1 VTSPDPYAY
10 DLAQFQTNSSPRHP
24 KKVRGNGENM
34 RRYTLV
40 LGLGLLL
47 ASCGTVPSN
56 SQTTTT
62 TEATPAL
69 DKNFAPV
76 EDNSAA
82 ALPDIIAGEAIVKL
96 KEGMSLQSLSSEIAG
111 LSLASVRTLSG
122 GEHLVKISSS
132 SVASQSVFTA
142 QATMDAV
149 SVLSHSSLVEYAQ
162 ANYRLQPRAIPNDPS
177 YGVQWDLPK
186 MNMSAAWD
194 VTTGSSSVVVAV
206 IDTGIASQHPDLLGR
221 TVAGYDF
228 VSDVAAANDGNGRDS
243 NPEDPGDAADCQ
255 DGTGFHPSSFHGS
268 HVSGTIGAKTNN
280 SIGIAGINW
289 VSKIQPVRVLGK
301 CGGSTAD
308 IVDAIRW
315 AGGVSVAG
323 VPTNATPSKIINMS
337 LGGYLGRGNT
347 CASADTATLNAI
359 RDVNARG
366 VSVIVAAGN
375 DNRNAQYDTP
385 ASCSGTITVAATNR
399 SNKRAYYSNYGS
411 VVDIA
416 APGGDTRTTDADGI
430 LSTLKNDAGQYIYGA
445 YQGTSMATP
454 HVVGV
459 VSLMYSLKSNI
470 TPAQVI
476 SVLQSTVTAFPS
488 SSGCTGTTSC
498 GAGIVNA
505 KAALDKVKTL

>member
-1 VTSPDPYAY
+1 
-10 DLAQFQTNSSPRHP
+10 
-24 KKVRGNGENM
+24 M

-47 ASCGTVPSN
+47 ASCGSVPSN
-56 SQTTTT
+56 SQNTTS
-62 TEATPAL
+62 ESSSAL
-69 DKNFAPV
+69 EKNFAPV

-82 ALPDIIAGEAIVKL
+82 ALPDVIAGEAIVML
-96 KEGMSLQSLSSEIAG
+96 KDGMSLQSLSSEMAG
-111 LSLASVRTLSG
+111 LSLSSVRTLSG

-132 SVASQSVFTA
+132 SVGAQSVFTA
-142 QATMDAV
+142 QATIDAISTLSRSS
-149 SVLSHSSLVEYAQ
+149 SVKYAQ
-162 ANYRLQPRAIPNDPS
+162 PNYRLHARAVPNDPS
-177 YGVQWDLPK
+177 LGAQWDLPK
-186 MNMSAAWD
+186 MNMSTAWD
-194 VTTGSSSVVVAV
+194 ITTGSSSVVVAV

-228 VSDVAAANDGNGRDS
+228 VSDVTAANDGNGRDS

-268 HVSGTIGAKTNN
+268 HVAGTIGASTNN
-280 SIGIAGINW
+280 GIGIAGINW
-289 VSKIQPVRVLGK
+289 VSKIQAVRVLGK

-315 AGGVSVAG
+315 SGGLSVAG
-323 VPTNATPSKIINMS
+323 VPANATPSKVINMS

-347 CASADTATLNAI
+347 CASADVATLNAI

-399 SNKRAYYSNYGS
+399 ADKRAFYSNYGS

-416 APGGDTRTTDADGI
+416 APGGDTRSTPADGI
-430 LSTLKNDAGQYIYGA
+430 LSTLKNDAGQFIYGA

-459 VSLMYSLKSNI
+459 VSLMYSLKPNI

-476 SVLQSTVTAFPS
+476 STLQSTIRAFPA

>member
-1 VTSPDPYAY
+1 
-10 DLAQFQTNSSPRHP
+10 
-24 KKVRGNGENM
+24 M

-47 ASCGTVPSN
+47 ASCGSVPSTEN
-56 SQTTTT
+56 TSVNTPVESATT
-62 TEATPAL
+62 L

-82 ALPDIIAGEAIVKL
+82 ALPDVISGEAIVML
-96 KEGMSLQSLSSEIAG
+96 KDGVSLQSLSSEIAG
-111 LSLASVRTLSG
+111 LSLSSVRTLSG
-122 GEHLVKISSS
+122 GEHLVKVSATG
-132 SVASQSVFTA
+132 VAAQSVFTA

-149 SVLSHSSLVEYAQ
+149 SVLSRSSNVAYAQ
-162 ANYRLQPRAIPNDPS
+162 PNYRLHPRAVPNDPS

-186 MNMSAAWD
+186 MNMAAAWD
-194 VTTGSSSVVVAV
+194 ITTGSSSIVVAV

-255 DGTGFHPSSFHGS
+255 DGTGFHASSFHGS

-323 VPTNATPSKIINMS
+323 VPANATPSKIINMS
-337 LGGYLGRGNT
+337 LGGYLGSGNT
-347 CASADTATLNAI
+347 CARADVATLNAI

-399 SNKRAYYSNYGS
+399 SNKRAFYSNYGS

-416 APGGDTRTTDADGI
+416 APGGDTRTTPADGI

-459 VSLMYSLKSNI
+459 VSLMYSLKPNI

-476 SVLQSTVTAFPS
+476 STLQSTVTPFPS